1 MSLLALMSERSR
13 YLVIFREEIDAN
25 GKSAIIVI
33 KNIGNKNVV
42 GVFTISFDEICGRR
56 GQISDLK
63 ISGDKILAGINIV
76 IQRTVFAT
84 LAQTEGSPEIPGF
97 LSSNQTVLLGIR
109 VFGKMFFILPSP

>member
-1 MSLLALMSERSR
+1 MLALMSERSR

-42 GVFTISFDEICGRR
+42 SVFTISFDEICGRR

-63 ISGDKILAGINIV
+63 ISSDKILAGINIV
-76 IQRTVFAT
+76 IQCTVFAT
-84 LAQTEGSPEIPGF
+84 LA
-97 LSSNQTVLLGIR
+97 
-109 VFGKMFFILPSP
+109 